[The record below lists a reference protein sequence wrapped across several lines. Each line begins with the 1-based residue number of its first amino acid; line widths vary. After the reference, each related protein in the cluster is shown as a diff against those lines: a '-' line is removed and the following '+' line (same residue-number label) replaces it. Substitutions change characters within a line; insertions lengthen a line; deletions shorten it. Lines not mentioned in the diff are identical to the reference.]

1 MRLSDADRE
10 AVTAR
15 LRDHFAEG
23 RLTED
28 ELDERVSTALS
39 AKTFGELRPLT
50 ADLPGPVPVPPPMPA
65 RPPWAGP
72 PWARRR
78 RRPPVFM
85 FLLLAL
91 AVALVVPGG
100 GWLLFAF
107 FKIVLVFWLVTSVV
121 AVLGIGRSYRRMR
134 RSAQS
139 GYLPHGRSRA
149 RWGQV
154 PCGRRSEQHMT
165 SI

>member
-1 MRLSDADRE
+1 MDERMRVSDADRE

-23 RLTED
+23 RLTEG
-28 ELDERVSTALS
+28 ELDERVSAALS

-50 ADLPGPVPVPPPMPA
+50 ADLPGPVPAPPRVPA

-72 PWARRR
+72 PWARR

-100 GWLLFAF
+100 GWVLFAF
-107 FKIVLVFWLVTSVV
+107 FRLILLFWLVTTV
-121 AVLGIGRSYRRMR
+121 GRIAFGLMYRRR
-134 RSAQS
+134 HHYR
-139 GYLPHGRSRA
+139 
-149 RWGQV
+149 
-154 PCGRRSEQHMT
+154 
-165 SI
+165 

>member
-1 MRLSDADRE
+1 MDDRMRVSDADRDG
-10 AVTAR
+10 VTAR

-23 RLTED
+23 RLTQG
-28 ELDERVSTALS
+28 ELDERVTAALS

-50 ADLPGPVPVPPPMPA
+50 ADLPGPVPVPPGMAPRMAA

-78 RRPPVFM
+78 RHPPVFM

-100 GWLLFAF
+100 GWVLFAF
-107 FKIVLVFWLVTSVV
+107 FRLILLFWLVTIL
-121 AVLGIGRSYRRMR
+121 ARIAFGLMYRRR
-134 RSAQS
+134 HHYR
-139 GYLPHGRSRA
+139 
-149 RWGQV
+149 
-154 PCGRRSEQHMT
+154 
-165 SI
+165 